1 MPDSS
6 RQTQSLERIPSG
18 IPGLDTV
25 LQGGFLQG
33 GLYLVMGRPGAGKT
47 ILGNQISFNHVAT
60 GGHVLYVTLLAE
72 SHARMLAHL
81 QSLQFYDP
89 APIANSLYYVSGYR
103 VLEESGLDG
112 LLEMLRRLIRDNRA
126 SLLVLDG
133 LVTAES
139 VAGSDL
145 LFKRFIHELQVF
157 IEVVNCTTLLLTQ
170 LDPHIPHPEHTM
182 VDGLVEL
189 SDNRVGLRA
198 VRELEVRKFRGSG
211 YLRGRHIFEI
221 NDSGI
226 VIHPR
231 TEALLA
237 VPTNIASEVYP
248 KFNFGIP
255 RMDEMLHGGVISGS
269 TTMLL
274 GAPGSGKTLLGLHF
288 LAAGAERQQSG
299 LYFGFYETPPRLI
312 GKANKVG
319 LDFGKS
325 VNNGAIEV
333 IWQPIVEDSLDVL
346 AERLLEAVTRR
357 QVQRLFVDGI
367 TAFVQTATY
376 SERLGP
382 FFTALANE
390 LRGRNVT
397 TIFSV
402 ETRMLFSPT
411 VEVPIEGM
419 SAIIENIILLRYV
432 ELRSQLYRLISIMK
446 VREDSYDATI
456 REFKITDS
464 GIDVAATFDSAEAI
478 LTGIARPYASSSVL
492 SEKRPRRRQGQ

>member
-1 MPDSS
+1 MADSA
-6 RQTQSLERIPSG
+6 RQTQLIARVPSG

-25 LQGGFLQG
+25 LKGGFLQG
-33 GLYLVMGRPGAGKT
+33 GLYLIMGRPGAGKT
-47 ILGNQISFNHVAT
+47 ILGNQISFNHVAA
-60 GGHVLYVTLLAE
+60 GGRVVYVTLLAE
-72 SHARMLAHL
+72 THARMLAHL
-81 QSLQFYDP
+81 QSLAFYDP
-89 APIANSLYYVSGYR
+89 TPIADTLYYISGYR

-112 LLEMLRRLIRDNRA
+112 LLEMLRRLIRDNKA
-126 SLLVLDG
+126 SILILDG
-133 LVTAES
+133 LITAES

-145 LFKRFIHELQVF
+145 AFKRFIHELQVY
-157 IEVVNCTTLLLTQ
+157 IEVVNCTTFLLTQ

-189 SDNRVGLRA
+189 SDNRIGLRA
-198 VRELEVRKFRGSG
+198 VRELEIRKFRGSD
-211 YLRGRHIFEI
+211 YLRGRHMFDI
-221 NDSGI
+221 NNTGI

-231 TEALLA
+231 TEVRLA
-237 VPTNIASEVYP
+237 VPTVVPDEAWQKYG
-248 KFNFGIP
+248 FGIP
-255 RMDEMLHGGVISGS
+255 RLDEMLRGGVIANS

-288 LAAGAERQQSG
+288 LAAGAEQKQPG

-319 LDFGKS
+319 LDFGKA
-325 VNNGAIEV
+325 VNSGDIQI
-333 IWQPIVEDSLDVL
+333 IWQPIVEDSLDIL
-346 AERLLEAVTRR
+346 AERLLEAVEQRS
-357 QVQRLFVDGI
+357 VKRLFVDGI
-367 TAFVQTATY
+367 TGFVQTATY

-397 TIFSV
+397 TVFSV
-402 ETRMLFSPT
+402 ETKMLFSPS

-446 VREDSYDATI
+446 VREDSYDPTI

-464 GIDVAATFDSAEAI
+464 GIDVAATFESAEAI
-478 LTGIARPYASSSVL
+478 LTGIARPYASSSTE
-492 SEKRPRRRQGQ
+492 SNKGPRRRQGQ